1 MEKGRAET
9 KDLIFQYIGVFESLF
24 LGGSSMCTFL
34 VLFYFLYHVNAMEI
48 GAEGD
53 IEYFSSLYFNK
64 QGTGYFNIALVNIF
78 YPFYFFPS
86 Q

>member
-9 KDLIFQYIGVFESLF
+9 KDLIFQNVRVFESLF
-24 LGGSSMCTFL
+24 LGGSSMYAFL
-34 VLFYFLYHVNAMEI
+34 VVVYFLDNGNAMEI

-53 IEYFSSLYFNK
+53 IEYFSCLYFNK
-64 QGTGYFNIALVNIF
+64 QGTGYFNIALVSIF
-78 YPFYFFPS
+78 YPFYFIPS

>member
-24 LGGSSMCTFL
+24 LGGSSICTFF
-34 VLFYFLYHVNAMEI
+34 VLFYFLYNGNAMEI

-78 YPFYFFPS
+78 YPFYFIPS